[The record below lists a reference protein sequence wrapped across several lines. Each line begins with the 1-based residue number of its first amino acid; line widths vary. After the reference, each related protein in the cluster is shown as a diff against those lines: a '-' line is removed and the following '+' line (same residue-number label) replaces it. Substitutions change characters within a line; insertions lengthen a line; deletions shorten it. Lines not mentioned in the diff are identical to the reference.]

1 MKWQI
6 RSLILHKNRPFAKCF
21 FRTSF
26 FPERQNNLM
35 IFKDKRVIVT
45 GGTRGLGKTMAFS
58 FAREGAWVA
67 VSYAS
72 DEKSA
77 SETEAELKKL
87 STKSLLLKA
96 DVSSTSEVEKMVGSV
111 LDKWGYLDILV
122 NNAGITRDKMLM
134 FLDEGDWDRVMEV
147 NLKGTYLCSKAV
159 IKSMIARRFGRIIS
173 ITSPSALTGRAGQ
186 TNYSA
191 SKGGII
197 SFTKSL
203 SKEIARLGITV
214 NAVCPGVISTPMT
227 ENLDDETRNDLLN
240 MIPMGKFGEPEDV
253 TGAILFLASE
263 RARYITGQV
272 LAVDGGLT

>member
-1 MKWQI
+1 MV
-6 RSLILHKNRPFAKCF
+6 
-21 FRTSF
+21 
-26 FPERQNNLM
+26 
-35 IFKDKRVIVT
+35 FKDKRVIVT

-87 STKSLLLKA
+87 STRSLLLKA

>member
-1 MKWQI
+1 MV
-6 RSLILHKNRPFAKCF
+6 
-21 FRTSF
+21 
-26 FPERQNNLM
+26 
-35 IFKDKRVIVT
+35 FKDKRVIVT
-45 GGTRGLGKTMAFS
+45 GGTRGLGKTVAFS

-87 STKSLLLKA
+87 ATRSLLLKA
-96 DVSSTSEVEKMVGSV
+96 DVSSRSEVEKMVGSV

-134 FLDEGDWDRVMEV
+134 FLDEDDWDRVMEV

-203 SKEIARLGITV
+203 SREIARLGITV

>member
-1 MKWQI
+1 M
-6 RSLILHKNRPFAKCF
+6 
-21 FRTSF
+21 
-26 FPERQNNLM
+26 E
-35 IFKDKRVIVT
+35 FKDKRVIVT
-45 GGTRGLGKTMAFS
+45 GGTRGLGKTIAFS

-72 DEKSA
+72 DEKNA
-77 SETEAELKKL
+77 SETEAELKKPAAR
-87 STKSLLLKA
+87 SLLLKA
-96 DVSSTSEVEKMVGSV
+96 DVSSRSEVEKMVGSV
-111 LDKWGYLDILV
+111 LDQWEYVDILV
-122 NNAGITRDKMLM
+122 NNAGITRDKLLM
-134 FLDEGDWDRVMEV
+134 FLDEDDWDRVLEV

-203 SKEIARLGITV
+203 PREIARLSITV

-227 ENLDDETRNDLLN
+227 ENLDDETRSDLLN

-253 TGAILFLASE
+253 AGAILFLASE

>member
-1 MKWQI
+1 M
-6 RSLILHKNRPFAKCF
+6 
-21 FRTSF
+21 
-26 FPERQNNLM
+26 E
-35 IFKDKRVIVT
+35 FKDKRVIVT
-45 GGTRGLGKTMAFS
+45 GGTRGLGKTIAFS

-72 DEKSA
+72 DEKNA

-87 STKSLLLKA
+87 AARSLLLKA
-96 DVSSTSEVEKMVGSV
+96 DVSSRSEVEKMVGSV
-111 LDKWGYLDILV
+111 LDQWEYVDILV
-122 NNAGITRDKMLM
+122 NNAGITRDKLLM
-134 FLDEGDWDRVMEV
+134 FLDEDDWDRVLEV

-173 ITSPSALTGRAGQ
+173 ITSPSALTGRTGQ

-203 SKEIARLGITV
+203 SREIARLGITV

-227 ENLDDETRNDLLN
+227 ENLDDDTRNDLLN

-253 TGAILFLASE
+253 MGAILFLASE

>member
-1 MKWQI
+1 M
-6 RSLILHKNRPFAKCF
+6 
-21 FRTSF
+21 
-26 FPERQNNLM
+26 
-35 IFKDKRVIVT
+35 FKDKRVIVT
-45 GGTRGLGKTMAFS
+45 GGTRGLGKKMAFS

-67 VSYAS
+67 VNYAS

-87 STKSLLLKA
+87 STRSLLLKA

-111 LDKWGYLDILV
+111 LDAWEYVDILV

-134 FLDEGDWDRVMEV
+134 FLDEDDWDRVLEV

-173 ITSPSALTGRAGQ
+173 ITSPSALTGRVGQ

-203 SKEIARLGITV
+203 SREIARLGITV

-227 ENLDDETRNDLLN
+227 ENLGDETRNNLLN
-240 MIPMGKFGEPEDV
+240 MIPMGRFGEPEDI

-263 RARYITGQV
+263 RAGYITGQV

>member
-1 MKWQI
+1 M
-6 RSLILHKNRPFAKCF
+6 
-21 FRTSF
+21 
-26 FPERQNNLM
+26 E
-35 IFKDKRVIVT
+35 FKDKRVIVT
-45 GGTRGLGKTMAFS
+45 GGTRGLGKTIAFS

-72 DEKSA
+72 DEKNA
-77 SETEAELKKL
+77 SETEAELKKPAAR
-87 STKSLLLKA
+87 SLLLKA
-96 DVSSTSEVEKMVGSV
+96 DVSSRSEVEKMVGSV
-111 LDKWGYLDILV
+111 LDQWEYVDILV
-122 NNAGITRDKMLM
+122 NNAGITRDKLLM
-134 FLDEGDWDRVMEV
+134 FLDEDDWDRVLEV

-203 SKEIARLGITV
+203 SREIARLGITV

-227 ENLDDETRNDLLN
+227 ENLDDETRSDLLN

-253 TGAILFLASE
+253 AGAILFLASE

>member
-1 MKWQI
+1 M
-6 RSLILHKNRPFAKCF
+6 
-21 FRTSF
+21 
-26 FPERQNNLM
+26 M
-35 IFKDKRVIVT
+35 FKDKRVIVT
-45 GGTRGLGKTMAFS
+45 GGTRGLGKAMALS

-87 STKSLLLKA
+87 ATRSLLLKA
-96 DVSSTSEVEKMVGSV
+96 DVSSRSEIEKMVESV

-203 SKEIARLGITV
+203 SREMARLGITV

>member
-1 MKWQI
+1 M
-6 RSLILHKNRPFAKCF
+6 
-21 FRTSF
+21 
-26 FPERQNNLM
+26 E
-35 IFKDKRVIVT
+35 FKDKRVIVT
-45 GGTRGLGKTMAFS
+45 GGTRGLGKTIAFS

-72 DEKSA
+72 DEKNA
-77 SETEAELKKL
+77 SETEAELKKPAAR
-87 STKSLLLKA
+87 SLLLKA
-96 DVSSTSEVEKMVGSV
+96 DVSSRSEVEKMVGSV
-111 LDKWGYLDILV
+111 LDQWEYVDILV
-122 NNAGITRDKMLM
+122 NNAGITRDKLLM
-134 FLDEGDWDRVMEV
+134 FLDEDDWDRVLEV

-203 SKEIARLGITV
+203 SREIARLGITV